1 MKLISV
7 IIPVFNEET
16 NIPLIYQALTDTFK
30 SSLQNYNYELIFID
44 DGSKDNSCS
53 EIKKLSN
60 LDNHVILLEFS
71 RNFGKELALT
81 AGLNN
86 CHGDAAI
93 MIDADLQHPVELIP
107 DFIKKWE
114 ENDIDIV
121 IGIRQANK
129 KEGLIKHLG
138 SKIYYKIINK
148 ISNTNILPNATD
160 YRLLDRIVIDEF
172 NKFTERGRMTRALID
187 WLGFKRDYIYFTANE
202 RKHGKASYSISKLI
216 KLAINS
222 FASHSLLPLK
232 LAGYLGIII
241 TLFFG
246 ISGLLII
253 IGILCKNTFALSFTG
268 PAKLAIFIAFLI
280 GIVLIC
286 LGLIAL
292 YISNIQQETENR
304 PLYVIRKSKKR
315 D

>member
-1 MKLISV
+1 MKLISI
-7 IIPVFNEET
+7 IIPVFNEEK

-30 SSLQNYNYELIFID
+30 NSLINYNYELIFID

-53 EIKKLSN
+53 EIKKLSAT
-60 LDNHVILLEFS
+60 DNHVILLEFS

-121 IGIRQANK
+121 IGIRQSNK
-129 KEGLIKHLG
+129 KEGFIKRFG

-187 WLGFKRDYIYFTANE
+187 WLGFKRDYVYFTANE
-202 RKHGKASYSISKLI
+202 RKYGKASYSISKLI

-222 FASHSLLPLK
+222 FVSHSLLPLK
-232 LAGYLGIII
+232 LAGYLGIVI

-253 IGILCKNTFALSFTG
+253 IGILCKNVFALSFTG

-286 LGLIAL
+286 LGLVAL

>member
-1 MKLISV
+1 MKLISI
-7 IIPVFNEET
+7 IIPVFNEEK
-16 NIPLIYQALTDTFK
+16 NIPLIYQALTDVFK
-30 SSLQNYNYELIFID
+30 NSLNNYNYELIFID
-44 DGSKDNSCS
+44 DGSKDSSCS
-53 EIKKLSN
+53 EIKKLSAT
-60 LDNHVILLEFS
+60 DNHVILLEFS

-129 KEGLIKHLG
+129 KEGFIKRLG

-187 WLGFKRDYIYFTANE
+187 WLGFKRDYIYFIANE
-202 RKHGKASYSISKLI
+202 RQFGKASYNIPKLI

-222 FASHSLLPLK
+222 FVSHSLLPLK
-232 LAGYLGIII
+232 IAGYLGIII
-241 TLFFG
+241 TFFFG
-246 ISGLLII
+246 TLGLLII
-253 IGILCKNTFALSFTG
+253 IGILLNNKFALSFTG

-304 PLYVIRKSKKR
+304 PLYIIRKPKKR